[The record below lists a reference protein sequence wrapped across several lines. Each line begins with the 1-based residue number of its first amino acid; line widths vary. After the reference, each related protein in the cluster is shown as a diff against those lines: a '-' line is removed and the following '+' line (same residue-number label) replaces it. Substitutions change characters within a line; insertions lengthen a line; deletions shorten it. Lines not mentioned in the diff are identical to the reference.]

1 MNAPPVAVSKPW
13 LARARLG
20 SLWLSQV
27 ARITADNALRIF
39 IALHVAAA
47 GAAERDYAWHL
58 LSALLMLPAVALAP
72 FNGAICNSLPKRL
85 VLTGSAIY
93 CCLVVG
99 VFGLLG
105 GPWVAGWALLAAGMA
120 VYSPTRYALLP
131 AAAEDTHL
139 PLTRVNGWIEM
150 GAVSAIVA
158 GMALGVHLERDAL
171 NWDGWPP
178 VVVAA
183 LALNLIA
190 IAAAWPAAFPSDI
203 RRLRR
208 EPGKR
213 LPAFSATLNAFG
225 AIARP
230 GPPSLGWQVCGPLLQ
245 ELPAPSSRSCS
256 RAKRRPRA
264 RARIEAAFHLLMWI
278 LLGAAVGSLLAG
290 LQRHP
295 RRALGFVPLGASG
308 LFAGLVLAAAGATDQ
323 AVCFVLGVMG
333 GLINVPLAAAYQLYL
348 PADARGNGMAI
359 RNLTDY
365 VLMAAV
371 SILLFTLAHT
381 RLLTATGQMW
391 LMAGLAGVA
400 MVVAW
405 RTVYREAVE
414 LITEWVLVPFYRIK
428 ARGDGIYHFPARGP
442 LLVVANHGAWLDPL
456 WLAKVLPRSLRPMM
470 TSAFYDLPFMR
481 WLMQNVA
488 RAIRVQYSTFR
499 REAPE
504 LKEAIEALDAG
515 EVVVIFPEASL
526 RKSED
531 RPLRRFGQGVFH
543 ILSERPHT
551 PVVVCW
557 IEGNWG
563 SFFSYYQGPPTK
575 NKRMDFWR
583 PIDIAVSEPMLLGSA
598 RLADHRT
605 TRAFLEQRCR
615 EMRGVLGLEVPRT
628 DNEPEPEDS
637 GQQAVK
643 G

>member
-1 MNAPPVAVSKPW
+1 VNAPPVAVSKPW

-27 ARITADNALRIF
+27 ARITADNALRIY
-39 IALHVAAA
+39 IALRVAEA

-72 FNGAICNSLPKRL
+72 FNGAICNTLPKRL

-93 CCLVVG
+93 CCVVVG

-131 AAAEDTHL
+131 AAATDTQW

-171 NWDGWPP
+171 SWDGWPP

-183 LALNLIA
+183 LALNLVA
-190 IAAAWPAAFPSDI
+190 IAGAWPAAFPSDI
-203 RRLRR
+203 RRP
-208 EPGKR
+208 E
-213 LPAFSATLNAFG
+213 SAG
-225 AIARP
+225 QAIAGFFRDAERIWRDREARAALL
-230 GPPSLGWQVCGPLLQ
+230 GMASLRAIVTGATGAFFAILLQ
-245 ELPAPSSRSCS
+245 SEAASPL
-256 RAKRRPRA
+256 
-264 RARIEAAFHLLMWI
+264 ARIEAAFHLLMWI

-308 LFAGLVLAAAGATDQ
+308 LFAGLILAAAGATDQ
-323 AVCFVLGVMG
+323 AVCFALGVMG

-381 RLLTATGQMW
+381 RLLSATGQMW
-391 LMAGLAGVA
+391 LMAGLAGVG

-405 RTVYREAVE
+405 RTAYREAIE
-414 LITEWVLVPFYRIK
+414 LITEWVLAPFYRIK

-526 RKSED
+526 RRSED

-543 ILSERPHT
+543 ILSERPQT
-551 PVVVCW
+551 AVVVCW

-583 PIDIAVSEPMLLGSA
+583 PIDIAVSEPMQLGSGT
-598 RLADHRT
+598 LADHRT

-615 EMRGVLGLEVPRT
+615 EMRAVLGLEVPRT